1 VGDMMKVSIQPEP
14 KLLINTFL
22 IFFVIHTTQIG
33 VGLQG
38 FQRIIYIEAKH
49 DAWISVILAG
59 IATHLVAFIMIKTL
73 SIYGST
79 DLYGIH
85 DDLFGKWLGR
95 FFSFLYVLYC
105 FLAFFAIMRNYIEV
119 VQAWMFPEVSTWFL
133 SLSLLIL
140 VIYGVTGGFRV
151 IIGISFFSIVIGIWL
166 VFMIAYPFQF
176 AHWTNLLPV
185 LEADLSEIIKGAHGM
200 TFTVIGFEILYF
212 IFPFLKEK
220 NKIQKFTHLSLL
232 FTTILYLMVMI
243 VSLAYFSGGQLE
255 KTIWGTLSLFKI
267 VRLPFIERFEYVAIA
282 FWMIIILPNLML
294 YLWAASRG
302 MNRISGKSEKSFVWI
317 FALFAFITVE
327 ILKTRVEI
335 NAFNGIFAKGS
346 FYVVFCYPFLLFL
359 LAIVKRKF
367 RLMKEKHL

>member
-1 VGDMMKVSIQPEP
+1 VGDMMKVRIQPEP

-22 IFFVIHTTQIG
+22 IFFVIHSTQIG

-85 DDLFGKWLGR
+85 HDLFGKWLGR

-140 VIYGVTGGFRV
+140 IIYGVTGGFRV

-185 LEADLSEIIKGAHGM
+185 LEADLSEIVKGAHGM

-232 FTTILYLMVMI
+232 FTTILYLIVMI

-282 FWMIIILPNLML
+282 IWMIIILPNLML

-335 NAFNGIFAKGS
+335 NAFNGIFAKAS